1 MESVTIGA
9 GEPLKVLSAGAVRGS
24 LIAAA
29 EAYSATT
36 GCAFTLV
43 FDTAGGVEKRA
54 ASEAPDI
61 FASSMDCL
69 SAIAKA
75 GALAG
80 EPRAVGSA
88 RIALGVR
95 NGEPAPDIATLEA
108 FKAALRNATK
118 IARGDSSGGGTAA
131 IHLDGALTRIG
142 VMAEVATKSV
152 LRVGGVNVMKAVAEG
167 LADFGIT
174 QSTEIVP
181 VKGVEIGGWVPSEVQ
196 LETTY
201 GVALGAKAA
210 RAQPALAFIAWL
222 ATPEGAR
229 HFVDAGFFPAV

>member
-1 MESVTIGA
+1 METVTIGSGDA
-9 GEPLKVLSAGAVRGS
+9 LKILSAGAVRGS
-24 LIAAA
+24 LVAVA
-29 EAYSATT
+29 EAYFASH
-36 GCAFTLV
+36 GCAFVLA

-54 ASEAPDI
+54 ASETPDV
-61 FASSMDCL
+61 FASSMDSL
-69 SAIAKA
+69 RAIAKA
-75 GALAG
+75 GALVG

-95 NGEPAPDIATLEA
+95 NGERAPDISTLEA
-108 FKAALRNATK
+108 FKAALRNANK

-131 IHLDGALTRIG
+131 IFLDGALARIG
-142 VMAEVATKSV
+142 VMDEVAAKSV

-181 VKGVEIGGWVPSEVQ
+181 VKGVEIGGWVPDEVQ
-196 LETTY
+196 LQTVY

-210 RAQPALAFIAWL
+210 NAERARAFLSWL
-222 ATPEGAR
+222 ASPEGSR
-229 HFVDAGFFPAV
+229 HFTDAGFFPA

>member
-9 GEPLKVLSAGAVRGS
+9 GDALKILSAGAVRGS
-24 LIAAA
+24 LVAAA
-29 EAYSATT
+29 DEYHAAT
-36 GCAFTLV
+36 GCAFSLV

-54 ASEAPDI
+54 ASETPEI
-61 FASSMDCL
+61 FASSMDSL
-69 SAIAKA
+69 RAIAKA

-95 NGEPAPDIATLEA
+95 TGERAPDISTLEA
-108 FKAALRNATK
+108 FKAALRNANK

-131 IHLDGALTRIG
+131 IFLDGALARIG
-142 VMAEVATKSV
+142 VMDEVAAKSV
-152 LRVGGVNVMKAVAEG
+152 LRVGGVKVMKAVAEG

-181 VKGVEIGGWVPSEVQ
+181 VKGVEIGGWVPDEVQ
-196 LETTY
+196 LQTTY

-210 RAQPALAFIAWL
+210 KAEQARAFLAWL
-222 ATPEGAR
+222 ASPEGAR
-229 HFVDAGFFPAV
+229 HFTDAGFFPA

>member
-1 MESVTIGA
+1 MESVTVGA
-9 GEPLKVLSAGAVRGS
+9 GDALKILSAGAVRGS

-29 EAYSATT
+29 EAYYATH
-36 GCAFTLV
+36 GCAFALA

-54 ASEAPDI
+54 ANEAPYV
-61 FASSMDCL
+61 FASSMDSL
-69 SAIAKA
+69 RAIAKA
-75 GALAG
+75 GALVG

-95 NGEPAPDIATLEA
+95 TGERTPDISTLEA
-108 FKAALRNATK
+108 FKAALRNAGK

-131 IHLDGALTRIG
+131 IFLDSALTRIG
-142 VMAEVATKSV
+142 VMDEVAAKSV

-181 VKGVEIGGWVPSEVQ
+181 VKGVEIGGWVPDEVQ
-196 LETTY
+196 LQTVY

-210 RAQPALAFIAWL
+210 NAERARAFLSWL

-229 HFVDAGFFPAV
+229 HFTDAGFFPA

>member
-9 GEPLKVLSAGAVRGS
+9 SDALKVLCAGAVRGS

-29 EAYSATT
+29 EAYHAAT

-54 ASEAPDI
+54 GSEAPDV
-61 FASSMDCL
+61 FASSMESLRC
-69 SAIAKA
+69 IAKA
-75 GALAG
+75 GALSG

-95 NGEPAPDIATLEA
+95 TGERAPDISTLEA
-108 FKAALRNATK
+108 FKAALRNANM

-131 IHLDGALTRIG
+131 IFLDGALTRIG
-142 VMAEVATKSV
+142 VMEQVAAKSV

-181 VKGVEIGGWVPSEVQ
+181 VKGVEIGGWVPDEMQ
-196 LETTY
+196 LQTTY

-210 RAQPALAFIAWL
+210 NAEQARVFLSWL

-229 HFVDAGFFPAV
+229 FFTEAGFFPA

>member
-1 MESVTIGA
+1 MEAFAIGS
-9 GEPLKVLSAGAVRGS
+9 GEALKVLSAGAVRAS

-29 EAYSATT
+29 SDYHSRT
-36 GCAFTLV
+36 GCAFTIT

-54 ASEAPDI
+54 ASEAPDV

-69 SAIAKA
+69 RVIAKA
-75 GALAG
+75 CAVSG

-95 NGEPAPDIATLEA
+95 TGDQAPDISTLEA
-108 FKAALRNATK
+108 FRAALRNAPK

-142 VMAEVATKSV
+142 VMDEVAAKSV
-152 LRVGGVNVMKAVAEG
+152 LRVGGVNVMKAVADG

-181 VKGVEIGGWVPSEVQ
+181 VKGVEIGGWLPAEVQ

-210 RAQPALAFIAWL
+210 QAQNAQAFIAWL
-222 ATPEGAR
+222 VTPEGAR
-229 HFVDAGFFPAV
+229 HFADAGFFPAE

>member
-9 GEPLKVLSAGAVRGS
+9 GDALKILSAGAVRGS
-24 LIAAA
+24 LVAAA
-29 EAYSATT
+29 EAYFASH
-36 GCAFTLV
+36 GCPFVLA

-54 ASEAPDI
+54 ASETPDV
-61 FASSMDCL
+61 FASSMDSL
-69 SAIAKA
+69 RSIAKA

-80 EPRAVGSA
+80 EPRAIGSA

-95 NGEPAPDIATLEA
+95 KGERAPDISTLEA
-108 FKAALRNATK
+108 FKAALRNANK

-131 IHLDGALTRIG
+131 IFLDGALARVG
-142 VMAEVATKSV
+142 VMDEVAAKSV

-181 VKGVEIGGWVPSEVQ
+181 VKGVEIGGWVPDEVQ
-196 LETTY
+196 LQTVY

-210 RAQPALAFIAWL
+210 NADQARAFLSWL
-222 ATPEGAR
+222 ASPEGAR
-229 HFVDAGFFPAV
+229 HFTDAGFFPA

>member
-1 MESVTIGA
+1 MEAVTIGA

-29 EAYSATT
+29 QAYHAAN
-36 GCAFTLV
+36 GCAFALV

-54 ASEAPDI
+54 ASEAPDV
-61 FASSMDCL
+61 FASSMDSL
-69 SAIAKA
+69 RAISKT
-75 GALAG
+75 GALSG
-80 EPRAVGSA
+80 DPRAVGSA

-95 NGEPAPDIATLEA
+95 TGERAPDISTLEA

-131 IHLDGALTRIG
+131 IHLDGALARIG
-142 VMAEVATKSV
+142 VMDEVAAKSV

-181 VKGVEIGGWVPSEVQ
+181 VKGVEIGGWVPADVQ

-210 RAQPALAFIAWL
+210 QAHNARAFLAWL

-229 HFVDAGFFPAV
+229 HFTDAGFFPAV

>member
-9 GEPLKVLSAGAVRGS
+9 GEPLTVLSAGAVRGS

-29 EAYSATT
+29 EAYHQAH
-36 GCAFTLV
+36 GCAFALA

-54 ASEAPDI
+54 ASEAPDV
-61 FASSMDCL
+61 FASSIDCL
-69 SAIAKA
+69 RAIARA
-75 GALAG
+75 GAVSG
-80 EPRAVGSA
+80 DPSAVGSA

-95 NGEPAPDIATLEA
+95 TGEQAPDISTLEA
-108 FKAALRNATK
+108 FRAALRNATK

-142 VMAEVATKSV
+142 VMDEVATKSV
-152 LRVGGVNVMKAVAEG
+152 LRVGGVNVMKAVADG
-167 LADFGIT
+167 LADFGVT

-181 VKGVEIGGWVPSEVQ
+181 VKGVEIGGWLPAEVQ

-210 RAQPALAFIAWL
+210 QAQNARAFIAWL

-229 HFVDAGFFPAV
+229 HFADAGFFPAG

>member
-1 MESVTIGA
+1 MDSVTIGA
-9 GEPLKVLSAGAVRGS
+9 GDALKVLSAGAVRGS
-24 LIAAA
+24 LVAAA
-29 EAYSATT
+29 EAYSALH
-36 GCAFTLV
+36 GCGFVLA
-43 FDTAGGVEKRA
+43 FDTAGGVENRA
-54 ASEAPDI
+54 ASETPDV
-61 FASSMDCL
+61 FASSMDSL
-69 SAIAKA
+69 RAIGKS

-95 NGEPAPDIATLEA
+95 KGERAPDISTLEA
-108 FKAALRNATK
+108 FKTALRNANK

-131 IHLDGALTRIG
+131 IFLDGALARIG
-142 VMAEVATKSV
+142 VMDEVAAKSV

-181 VKGVEIGGWVPSEVQ
+181 VKGVEIGGWVPDEVQ
-196 LETTY
+196 LQTVY

-210 RAQPALAFIAWL
+210 NADQARAFLSWL
-222 ATPEGAR
+222 ASADGAR
-229 HFVDAGFFPAV
+229 HFTDAGFFPA